1 MNYND
6 EEYLALFK
14 KIKNQDVQDA
24 PMLKETYNTQDYPNL
39 NEVRRYQQQ
48 PQNFNLN
55 EINIETR
62 VNGQVVNR
70 YQPNENLNEV
80 KRLEKQERLDEI
92 LRIREQERINEI
104 KRHEELERLR
114 KQEEERIK
122 AEQERQKL
130 NETVNF
136 SDVEYVTLE
145 MFNKARFNSMMKVAN
160 KMIPH

>member
-1 MNYND
+1 
-6 EEYLALFK
+6 
-14 KIKNQDVQDA
+14 
-24 PMLKETYNTQDYPNL
+24 
-39 NEVRRYQQQ
+39 
-48 PQNFNLN
+48 
-55 EINIETR
+55 

-70 YQPNENLNEV
+70 YQPTENLNEV

-122 AEQERQKL
+122 AEEEKRKL

-136 SDVEYVTLE
+136 HDVDCVTVE
-145 MFNKARFNSMMKVAN
+145 MFNRARFNSMMLVAN